1 MPNYSDR
8 YYKNLNRQRAIPN
21 VSLAAGGFTPAAFT
35 PFVYAPKEFDVTP
48 LQRSLAI
55 LDERKEKTDQ
65 QRAAI
70 TAAFSKVNLNEA
82 DTEWKQNFINS
93 ISARIDSAAQFGD
106 YSAALE
112 EATRLAG
119 EAVSDPELLAR
130 EKENENY
137 QTWKKS
143 LDSLYLNNKIDK
155 NTRDYFNDKVQYQFN
170 GTYEDGKFKTYS
182 LTDYETPV
190 QQIDLSGLFSWVGQT
205 VAEQS
210 GSSQGVGAVTST
222 GGKTEYYSPDAAVLS
237 HSGQGYSRKDL
248 ATINAVW
255 DEAIKRHHEAI
266 AYLQQQMDVNQWL
279 LDKAERDLENPDLDR
294 NTRIKLEAEA
304 DRLRKDLY
312 QDGNESKPYTTQEY
326 LYNASK
332 NTLKAMSYN
341 RVNTTFSVSGG
352 GSGSGASRGP
362 GYGNQGGGFF
372 DLNFNPVNR
381 GPSGLIESSVMKYL
395 NQRVNNGD
403 DISKAI
409 GQ

>member
-8 YYKNLNRQRAIPN
+8 YYKSLNRQRAIPN

-48 LQRSLAI
+48 LQKSLAT
-55 LDERKEKTDQ
+55 LDERKERTDQ

-70 TAAFSKVNLNEA
+70 TAALSKVNLNEA
-82 DTEWKQNFINS
+82 DTEWKQNFINN
-93 ISARIDSAAQFGD
+93 ISAKIDSAAQFGD

-137 QTWKKS
+137 QTWRKS

-210 GSSQGVGAVTST
+210 GSSQGVGAVTAT

-255 DEAIKRHHEAI
+255 DEAIKRHPEAI

-279 LDKAERDLENPDLDR
+279 LDRAERDLENPDLDR

-332 NTLKAMSYN
+332 DTLKAMSYN

-352 GSGSGASRGP
+352 GSGAGKGP
-362 GYGNQGGGFF
+362 GYGSQGGGFF

-381 GPSGLIESSVMKYL
+381 GPSGLIESSAMKYL

>member
-8 YYKNLNRQRAIPN
+8 YYKSLNRQHSIPN
-21 VSLAAGGFTPAAFT
+21 TQLAAGGFTPAAFT
-35 PFVYAPKEFDVTP
+35 PFVYTPEEFDVSP
-48 LQRSLAI
+48 LQRSLAT

-70 TAAFSKVNLNEA
+70 TAALSKVNLNEA

-93 ISARIDSAAQFGD
+93 ISAKIDSAAQFGD

-119 EAVSDPELLAR
+119 EAISDPELLAR

-137 QTWKKS
+137 QVWKKS
-143 LDSLYLNNKIDK
+143 LDNLYLNNKIDK
-155 NTRDYFNDKVQYQFN
+155 NTRDYFNDKVQYKYN
-170 GTYEDGKFKTYS
+170 STYENGKFKTYS
-182 LTDYETPV
+182 LTDYKTPV

-210 GSSQGVGAVTST
+210 GSSQGVGARTAT

-237 HSGQGYSRKDL
+237 HSGRGYSRKDL

-255 DEAIKRHHEAI
+255 DEAIKRHPDAI

-279 LDKAERDLENPDLDR
+279 LDRAERDLANPDLDR

-304 DRLRKDLY
+304 NRLRKDLY
-312 QDGNESKPYTTQEY
+312 LDGNESKPYTTQEY

-341 RVNTTFSVSGG
+341 RVNTTFNVSGG
-352 GSGSGASRGP
+352 GYGAGRGLSYGSQS
-362 GYGNQGGGFF
+362 GGFF
-372 DLNFNPVNR
+372 DLNFNPINR
-381 GPSGLIESSVMKYL
+381 GASGLIGSSIMKYL
-395 NQRVNNGD
+395 NQRVNSGD